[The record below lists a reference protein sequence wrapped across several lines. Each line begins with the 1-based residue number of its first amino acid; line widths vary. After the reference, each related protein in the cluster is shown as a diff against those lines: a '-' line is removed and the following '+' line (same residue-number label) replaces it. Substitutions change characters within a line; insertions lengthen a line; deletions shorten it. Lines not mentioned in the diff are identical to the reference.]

1 VVYPFFAFGN
11 GTGGWD
17 EREDVAAVG
26 CCTIGL
32 RDRLGSCRVLVESQG
47 DDPVDDDASGN
58 AADTRCIHKHGR
70 HQDSNDDS
78 GSAGDCATTCR

>member
-1 VVYPFFAFGN
+1 
-11 GTGGWD
+11 
-17 EREDVAAVG
+17 
-26 CCTIGL
+26 
-32 RDRLGSCRVLVESQG
+32 VLVESQG